1 MAGRPPFKPTAAQR
15 RQVSIAAGGG
25 MSHESI
31 ALVLG
36 VSRNTL
42 EKHFEA
48 ELCGGAYQRR
58 FEALQGLHA
67 AAKRGNVS
75 AVKAYLAGTP
85 QFVPPPAAV
94 GDAPAAETPKPA
106 AVKVAPK
113 GKKEAQAEAARTVQQ
128 GTVWADLLPAQA
140 LPQ

>member
-1 MAGRPPFKPTAAQR
+1 MARPSFKPTAAQR
-15 RQVSIAAGGG
+15 RKVSIAAGGG

-36 VSRNTL
+36 ISRNTL

-48 ELCGGAYQRR
+48 ELCGGAYERR

-75 AVKAYLAGTP
+75 AVKAYLAATP
-85 QFVPPPAAV
+85 EYIPPPPDGVRLPVAQPVAPARQPVAAAV
-94 GDAPAAETPKPA
+94 
-106 AVKVAPK
+106 
-113 GKKEAQAEAARTVQQ
+113 GKKEAANIAARTAQQ
-128 GTVWADLLPAQA
+128 GTGWADLLPAASVQ
-140 LPQ
+140 